1 MGVRHMS
8 KVWTLHSVGRI
19 SLVQSENVLINLD
32 LLVLSGHTL
41 NELFIFQ
48 VQWLILDW
56 LPSLLTLGKQECL
69 LKVFSKGTQLC

>member
-1 MGVRHMS
+1 MGVHHMS

-56 LPSLLTLGKQECL
+56 LPSLLSLGKQECL

>member
-1 MGVRHMS
+1 MGVSHMS
-8 KVWTLHSVGRI
+8 KVSTLHTVGRI
-19 SLVQSENVLINLD
+19 NLVQSENVLINLD

-41 NELFIFQ
+41 NELFIFR

-56 LPSLLTLGKQECL
+56 LPSLLSLGKQECL

>member
-1 MGVRHMS
+1 MGVSHMS
-8 KVWTLHSVGRI
+8 KVSTLHTVGRI

-41 NELFIFQ
+41 NQLFIFQ

-56 LPSLLTLGKQECL
+56 LPSLLSLGKQECL

>member
-1 MGVRHMS
+1 MGVSHMS
-8 KVWTLHSVGRI
+8 KVSTLHTVGRI
-19 SLVQSENVLINLD
+19 NLVQSENVLINLD

-56 LPSLLTLGKQECL
+56 LPSLLSLGKQECL

>member
-1 MGVRHMS
+1 MGVSHMS
-8 KVWTLHSVGRI
+8 KVSTLHTVGRI

-56 LPSLLTLGKQECL
+56 LPSLLSLGKQECL